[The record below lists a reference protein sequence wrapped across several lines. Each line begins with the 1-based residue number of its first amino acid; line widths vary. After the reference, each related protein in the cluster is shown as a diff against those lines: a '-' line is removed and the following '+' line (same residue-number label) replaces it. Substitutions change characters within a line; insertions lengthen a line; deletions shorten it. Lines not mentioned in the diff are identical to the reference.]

1 MHQVIA
7 TQLKLGEQ
15 DITAIQL
22 NPVPKAVVTDFS
34 PLGVGLCIVRT
45 LSQTATRNASSRIT
59 GNRHYSRWLR
69 LPRPAAR
76 VLAF

>member
-34 PLGVGLCIVRT
+34 PLGVGLCIIRT
-45 LSQTATRNASSRIT
+45 LSQTATPSLRP
-59 GNRHYSRWLR
+59 HYRESTL
-69 LPRPAAR
+69 L
-76 VLAF
+76 